1 LSEAVSVSQRTT
13 QQNKEQVME
22 WCVVQVR
29 AGQELAAAG
38 LLERSLRLAVF
49 LPEVLQRWHGKTQ
62 LGPLFPGYL
71 FVTEGDKP
79 GALGEVDF
87 TPGCGRLVRMGR
99 CEARVS
105 APVTIEDGVV
115 EQLRLRVAHFNAAG
129 GLPAYWLHPGDWV
142 QIKAGPMQ
150 GLEAIFIG
158 PQTPS
163 ERVQLL
169 LYFLGREQRVTLA
182 LDDVEPCAPPQRR
195 ERRTRGHGRR
205 IHCA

>member
-1 LSEAVSVSQRTT
+1 M
-13 QQNKEQVME
+13 QQNKEFSMQ
-22 WCVVQVR
+22 WCVVHVR

-38 LLERSLRLAVF
+38 LLERSLKLSVF
-49 LPEVLQRWHGKTQ
+49 LPEVMQRWRGKTQ
-62 LGPLFPGYL
+62 LGPLFPGYV
-71 FVTEGDKP
+71 FVMEGDKP

-105 APVTIEDGVV
+105 APVTIGEAVV
-115 EQLRLRVAHFNAAG
+115 EQLRMRVAQFNTAG
-129 GLPAYWLHPGDWV
+129 GLPAHRLHPGDWV
-142 QIKAGPMQ
+142 QIKAGPMR
-150 GLEAIFIG
+150 GLEAVFAG

-169 LYFLGREQRVTLA
+169 LYFLGREQQISVA
-182 LDDVEPCAPPQRR
+182 SEDVEPCTQPLRR

-205 IHCA
+205 IHSAS